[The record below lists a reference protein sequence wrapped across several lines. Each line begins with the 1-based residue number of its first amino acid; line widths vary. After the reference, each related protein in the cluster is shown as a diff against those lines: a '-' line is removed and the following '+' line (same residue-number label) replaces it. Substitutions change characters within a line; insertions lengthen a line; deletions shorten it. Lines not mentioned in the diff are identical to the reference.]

1 MMSGRH
7 TSVPSELKKTLKRV
21 LPKEAKIVLNDI
33 CSCRHKYTPGTV
45 RVTEHT
51 QNTLKL
57 RGYYGSGIANFFVKC
72 QDELQAQ
79 EIIKKL
85 GAGSLPK
92 QG

>member
-21 LPKEAKIVLNDI
+21 LPKDAKIVLNDI

-51 QNTLKL
+51 HNTLKL

-72 QDELQAQ
+72 ADEA
-79 EIIKKL
+79 EIQGIMTKL
-85 GAGSLPK
+85 NEE
-92 QG
+92 